1 MGSNLSQQ
9 TAERL
14 YNQIVAE
21 GRLSPGD
28 KLPNEVDLSRELGV
42 SRATLREAI
51 RALAVQGVLEVQRG
65 RGTFVSRQVAEI
77 EDFGFGR
84 LEEVRG
90 QLRDLFELR
99 AIFEPQAARLACVR
113 ATEQELAEILA
124 QGERVAARI
133 QAGEDRT
140 QADLEFHGA
149 IVRATHNAFM
159 MRLLPIIS
167 QAVETAIGP
176 PERGRRTWPR
186 PLCGTTPCCWSFLPE
201 GTEWGR
207 STPWPSTWPTPWTRW
222 GWRAGSA
229 TPPGATVE
237 RERFFLPFQEESAT
251 MILTYKYRSA

>member
-28 KLPNEVDLSRELGV
+28 KLPNEVDLSHELGV

-51 RALAVQGVLEVQRG
+51 RALTVQGVLEVQRG

-84 LEEVRG
+84 LEEIRG
-90 QLRDLFELR
+90 RLRDLFELR

-113 ATEQELAEILA
+113 ATEQELAEILT

-133 QAGEDRT
+133 QAVLQANGIEAEEKSLGEHVYHDIYGGNGAYGREIQVEEEKEA
-140 QADLEFHGA
+140 QARAA
-149 IVRATHNAFM
+149 INAWCSGKETTEKS
-159 MRLLPIIS
+159 RNLSGKILIAVAVLLVII
-167 QAVETAIGP
+167 
-176 PERGRRTWPR
+176 
-186 PLCGTTPCCWSFLPE
+186 LLFL
-201 GTEWGR
+201 R
-207 STPWPSTWPTPWTRW
+207 
-222 GWRAGSA
+222 
-229 TPPGATVE
+229 
-237 RERFFLPFQEESAT
+237 
-251 MILTYKYRSA
+251 

>member
-28 KLPNEVDLSRELGV
+28 KLPNEVDLSHELGV

-51 RALAVQGVLEVQRG
+51 RALTVQGVLEVQRG

-84 LEEVRG
+84 LEEIRG
-90 QLRDLFELR
+90 RLRDLFELR

-113 ATEQELAEILA
+113 ATEQELAEILT

-159 MRLLPIIS
+159 MRLLPMIDR
-167 QAVETAIGP
+167 AVETAIAAGAHK
-176 PERGRRTWPR
+176 EALAQITLQDHALLLEFFARRDGVGAEHAMAIHMAHAMDEMG
-186 PLCGTTPCCWSFLPE
+186 LE
-201 GTEWGR
+201 
-207 STPWPSTWPTPWTRW
+207 
-222 GWRAGSA
+222 AGQHS
-229 TPPGATVE
+229 G
-237 RERFFLPFQEESAT
+237 SGCH
-251 MILTYKYRSA
+251 S

>member
-21 GRLSPGD
+21 ERLSPGD
-28 KLPNEVDLSRELGV
+28 KLPNEVDLSHELGV

-51 RALAVQGVLEVQRG
+51 RALTVQGVLEVQRG

-84 LEEVRG
+84 LEEIRG
-90 QLRDLFELR
+90 RLRDLFELR

-113 ATEQELAEILA
+113 ATEQ
-124 QGERVAARI
+124 ERVAARI

-167 QAVETAIGP
+167 QAVETAIGSAG
-176 PERGRRTWPR
+176 EGQENLAQATLRDHALLLEFFARRDGVGAEHAMAIHMAHAMDEMG
-186 PLCGTTPCCWSFLPE
+186 LE
-201 GTEWGR
+201 
-207 STPWPSTWPTPWTRW
+207 
-222 GWRAGSA
+222 AGQHS
-229 TPPGATVE
+229 G
-237 RERFFLPFQEESAT
+237 SGCH
-251 MILTYKYRSA
+251 S

>member
-28 KLPNEVDLSRELGV
+28 KLPNEVDLSHELGV

-51 RALAVQGVLEVQRG
+51 RALTVQGVLEVQRG

-84 LEEVRG
+84 LEEIRG
-90 QLRDLFELR
+90 
-99 AIFEPQAARLACVR
+99 RLACVR
-113 ATEQELAEILA
+113 ATEQELAEILT

-167 QAVETAIGP
+167 QAVETAIGSAG
-176 PERGRRTWPR
+176 EGQENLAQATLRDHALLLEFFARRDGVGAEHAMAIHMAHAMDEMG
-186 PLCGTTPCCWSFLPE
+186 LE
-201 GTEWGR
+201 
-207 STPWPSTWPTPWTRW
+207 
-222 GWRAGSA
+222 AGQHS
-229 TPPGATVE
+229 G
-237 RERFFLPFQEESAT
+237 SGCH
-251 MILTYKYRSA
+251 S

>member
-28 KLPNEVDLSRELGV
+28 KLPNEVDLSHELGV

-51 RALAVQGVLEVQRG
+51 RALTVQGVLEVQRG

-84 LEEVRG
+84 LEEIRG
-90 QLRDLFELR
+90 RLRDLFELR

-113 ATEQELAEILA
+113 ATEQELAEILT

-167 QAVETAIGP
+167 QAVETAIGSAG
-176 PERGRRTWPR
+176 EGQENLAQATLRDHALLLEFFARRDGVGAEHAMAIHMAHAMDEMG
-186 PLCGTTPCCWSFLPE
+186 LE
-201 GTEWGR
+201 
-207 STPWPSTWPTPWTRW
+207 
-222 GWRAGSA
+222 AGQHSG
-229 TPPGATVE
+229 PGCH
-237 RERFFLPFQEESAT
+237 S
-251 MILTYKYRSA
+251 

>member
-28 KLPNEVDLSRELGV
+28 KLPNEVDLSHELGV

-51 RALAVQGVLEVQRG
+51 RALTVQGVLEVQRG

-84 LEEVRG
+84 LEEIRG
-90 QLRDLFELR
+90 RLRDLFELR

-113 ATEQELAEILA
+113 ATEQELAEILT

-167 QAVETAIGP
+167 QAVETAIGSAG
-176 PERGRRTWPR
+176 EGQENLAQATLRDHALLLEFFARRDGVGAEHAMAIHMAHAMDEMG
-186 PLCGTTPCCWSFLPE
+186 LE
-201 GTEWGR
+201 
-207 STPWPSTWPTPWTRW
+207 
-222 GWRAGSA
+222 AGSI
-229 TPPGATVE
+229 PDPGVIVE
-237 RERFFLPFQEESAT
+237 KMSAFSC
-251 MILTYKYRSA
+251 LFRKNRLQ

>member
-1 MGSNLSQQ
+1 MGANLSQQ

-65 RGTFVSRQVAEI
+65 RGTFVSRQVA
-77 EDFGFGR
+77 
-84 LEEVRG
+84 EEVRG

-167 QAVETAIGP
+167 QAVETAIGSAG
-176 PERGRRTWPR
+176 EGQENLAQATLRDHALLLEFFARRDGVGAEHAMAIHMAHAMDEMG
-186 PLCGTTPCCWSFLPE
+186 LE
-201 GTEWGR
+201 GGQR
-207 STPWPSTWPTPWTRW
+207 SSSRRH
-222 GWRAGSA
+222 G
-229 TPPGATVE
+229 
-237 RERFFLPFQEESAT
+237 
-251 MILTYKYRSA
+251 